1 LLNSIFLNSLEIFV
15 MNPIQMLRLFKSFV
29 AMLFG
34 DESLQAVGEMSD
46 ALLATPAFDLAAQHL
61 MQDPACAV
69 LIRDRYIPPAH
80 DLNKLLAY
88 PRNSLG
94 YIYAVAMKK
103 SGLDPNLHA
112 GMPAK
117 SDAQYVELRLSQTHD
132 IWHILTGFDTSGIG
146 EIGLQAFHLPQF
158 PYPLATMLIANALM
172 SSTLFAPKEL
182 PQLLGAIAQG
192 WQMGQVAK
200 PLFAQRWEEAWEKPL
215 AQWQAELNIQPIHR

>member
-1 LLNSIFLNSLEIFV
+1 

-46 ALLATPAFDLAAQHL
+46 ALVETPAFDLAAQHL

-103 SGLDPNLHA
+103 SGLDPNLH
-112 GMPAK
+112 
-117 SDAQYVELRLSQTHD
+117 VELRLSQTHD
-132 IWHILTGFDTSGIG
+132 IWHVLTGFDTSGIG

-158 PYPLATMLIANALM
+158 PYPLATMLIANSLM

-200 PLFAQRWEEAWEKPL
+200 PLFAQKWEEAWEKPL
-215 AQWQAELNIQPIHR
+215 AQWQAELNIQPILR

>member
-1 LLNSIFLNSLEIFV
+1 

-46 ALLATPAFDLAAQHL
+46 VLVETPAFDLAAQHL
-61 MQDPACAV
+61 MRDPACAE

-103 SGLDPNLHA
+103 SGFDPNLHA

-132 IWHILTGFDTSGIG
+132 IWHILTGFDTSVIG
-146 EIGLQAFHLPQF
+146 EIGLQAMHLPQF

-182 PQLLGAIAQG
+182 PQLLEAIAQG

-215 AQWQAELNIQPIHR
+215 AQWQAELNIQPIQR

>member
-1 LLNSIFLNSLEIFV
+1 
-15 MNPIQMLRLFKSFV
+15 MKPIQMLLLFKSFV

-34 DESLQAVGEMSD
+34 DESLKAVGEMSD
-46 ALLATPAFDLAAQHL
+46 VLVETPAFDLAAQHL
-61 MQDPACAV
+61 MQDSACAV

-112 GMPAK
+112 GMRAE

-132 IWHILTGFDTSGIG
+132 VWHILTGFDTS
-146 EIGLQAFHLPQF
+146 
-158 PYPLATMLIANALM
+158 ATMLIANALI

-192 WQMGQVAK
+192 WQMGKTSK
-200 PLFAQRWEEAWEKPL
+200 PLFAQKWEEEWEKPL
-215 AQWQAELNIQPIHR
+215 AQWQTELNIRPIQR